1 MELKTKYQYTY
12 FIHPYTVDETRYD
25 KYILKL
31 FKDKKCDF
39 KIFQKEKD
47 LDIYNYFLPQV
58 RNFAFPTFEFR
69 DQKLKDFN
77 NLSKETKSKLVSRQ
91 HVACFD
97 YNLSEDIQG
106 KMGEEDGI
114 FFSIAKIQIICFNTG
129 ICFLAIKTHIE
140 GNEDFSDLLDFNY
153 RFKSINSEFSSLKD
167 YENIKIQTDIF
178 NDVKDISE
186 LISQITG
193 IYEKKNSNNNKE
205 ELANSNFFVYSY
217 VCVESD
223 KWNEKNEFINIENE
237 FYKYANCLPRQ
248 YLSDFNKTNI
258 EQNLHIIDKFKYSKI
273 ALTNSSVNMICSG
286 IDTFNYTKLPYQYEN
301 EYFYTYI
308 LTLYQKMFLKRINLD
323 FKEYDKIA
331 KMRAKF
337 INFTKQI
344 WEKEITL
351 DDTGSLYY
359 KTIKKTLE
367 LDELYE
373 EIKTKYEVIY
383 KELNIEKNNSYYSI
397 IIILLIFSLIFNTV
411 NILFLMYLL
420 S

>member
-12 FIHPYTVDETRYD
+12 FIHPYIVDETKYD

-31 FKDKKCDF
+31 FKDKKCSF
-39 KIFQKEKD
+39 QIFQKEKD
-47 LDIYNYFLPQV
+47 LDIYNFFLPHI
-58 RNFAFPTFEFR
+58 RDYIFPTFEFR
-69 DQKLKDFN
+69 GEKLKYFN
-77 NLSKETKSKLVSRQ
+77 SLSKEAQSKIIAKEN
-91 HVACFD
+91 VACFD

-106 KMGEEDGI
+106 KMGEENGI

-140 GNEDFSDLLDFNY
+140 DTDSFSDLLDFNY
-153 RFKSINSEFSSLKD
+153 RFKTINSEFSSLKD

-178 NDVKDISE
+178 NDVKDLSE
-186 LISQITG
+186 LITQITG
-193 IYEKKNSNNNKE
+193 AYQRKISGTKD

-217 VCVESD
+217 ACIESD
-223 KWNEKNEFINIENE
+223 KWNEKNEFLHIENE
-237 FYKYANCLPRQ
+237 FYKYANALPRQ

-258 EQNLHIIDKFKYSKI
+258 EQNLHIIEKFKYSKM
-273 ALTNSSVNMICSG
+273 ALTKNSSNMLCSG
-286 IDTFNYTKLPYQYEN
+286 IDTFNYTKLPHQYEN

-308 LTLYQKMFLKRINLD
+308 LILYQKMFLKRLNSD
-323 FKEYDKIA
+323 FKEYEKIS
-331 KMRAKF
+331 KMRTKF
-337 INFTKQI
+337 IHFTKQI

-367 LDELYE
+367 LEELYD
-373 EIKTKYEVIY
+373 EIKTKYEIIY
-383 KELNIEKNNSYYSI
+383 KDLNIEKNNSYYSI

-420 S
+420 A

>member
-1 MELKTKYQYTY
+1 MELKTKFQYTY
-12 FIHPYTVDETRYD
+12 FIHPYIVDETKYD

-31 FKDKKCDF
+31 FRDKKCSF

-47 LDIYNYFLPQV
+47 LDIYNFFLPHIRDYV
-58 RNFAFPTFEFR
+58 FPTFEFR
-69 DQKLKDFN
+69 GEKLKYFN
-77 NLSKETKSKLVSRQ
+77 NLSNEAKSKIVARE

-97 YNLSEDIQG
+97 YNLSKDIQG

-114 FFSIAKIQIICFNTG
+114 FFSIAKIQIICFDTG

-140 GNEDFSDLLDFNY
+140 DTDEFSDLLDFNY
-153 RFKSINSEFSSLKD
+153 RFKTINSEFSSLKD

-178 NDVKDISE
+178 NDVKDLSE
-186 LISQITG
+186 LITQITG
-193 IYEKKNSNNNKE
+193 VYQRKISGTRE

-217 VCVESD
+217 ACIESD
-223 KWNEKNEFINIENE
+223 KWNEKSEFLQIENE
-237 FYKYANCLPRQ
+237 FYKYANALPRQ

-258 EQNLHIIDKFKYSKI
+258 EQNLHIIEKFKYSKM
-273 ALTNSSVNMICSG
+273 ALTKNSSNILCSG
-286 IDTFNYTKLPYQYEN
+286 IDTFNYTKLPHQYEN

-308 LTLYQKMFLKRINLD
+308 LILYQKMFLKRLNSD
-323 FKEYDKIA
+323 FKEYEKIS
-331 KMRAKF
+331 KMRTKF

-367 LDELYE
+367 IEELYD
-373 EIKTKYEVIY
+373 EIRTKYEIIY
-383 KELNIEKNNSYYSI
+383 KDLNIEKNNSYYSI

-420 S
+420 A

>member
-12 FIHPYTVDETRYD
+12 FIHPYIVDETKYD

-31 FKDKKCDF
+31 FKDKKCSF

-47 LDIYNYFLPQV
+47 LDIYNFFLPHV
-58 RNFAFPTFEFR
+58 RDYSFPTFEFR
-69 DQKLKDFN
+69 GDKLKYFN
-77 NLSKETKSKLVSRQ
+77 NLSKEAKSRIVAKQ

-106 KMGEEDGI
+106 KMGEENGI
-114 FFSIAKIQIICFNTG
+114 FFSIAKIQIICFDTG

-140 GNEDFSDLLDFNY
+140 DTDSFSDLLDFNY
-153 RFKSINSEFSSLKD
+153 RFKTINSEFSSLKD

-178 NDVKDISE
+178 NDIKDISE
-186 LISQITG
+186 LITQITG
-193 IYEKKNSNNNKE
+193 VYQRKISGTKE

-217 VCVESD
+217 ACIESD
-223 KWNEKNEFINIENE
+223 KWNEKNEFLQVENE
-237 FYKYANCLPRQ
+237 FYKYANALPRQ

-258 EQNLHIIDKFKYSKI
+258 EQNLHIIEKFKYSKLAI
-273 ALTNSSVNMICSG
+273 TKNSSNVLCSG

-308 LTLYQKMFLKRINLD
+308 LILYQKMFLKKLNSD
-323 FKEYDKIA
+323 FREYEKIS
-331 KMRAKF
+331 KMRSKF
-337 INFTKQI
+337 IKFTKLI

-359 KTIKKTLE
+359 KTLKRTLE
-367 LDELYE
+367 LEDLYDE
-373 EIKTKYEVIY
+373 IRTKYEIIY
-383 KELNIEKNNSYYSI
+383 KDLNIEKNNSYYSI
-397 IIILLIFSLIFNTV
+397 IMILLIFSLIFNTV

>member
-12 FIHPYTVDETRYD
+12 FIHPYIVDETKYD

-31 FKDKKCDF
+31 FRDKKCNF

-47 LDIYNYFLPQV
+47 LDIYNFFLPHIRDYV
-58 RNFAFPTFEFR
+58 FPTFEFR
-69 DQKLKDFN
+69 GEKLKYFN
-77 NLSKETKSKLVSRQ
+77 NLSKEARSKIVAKEL
-91 HVACFD
+91 VACFD

-114 FFSIAKIQIICFNTG
+114 FFSIAKIQIICFDTG

-140 GNEDFSDLLDFNY
+140 DTDSFSDLLDFNY
-153 RFKSINSEFSSLKD
+153 RFKTINSEFSSLKD

-178 NDVKDISE
+178 NDVKDLSE
-186 LISQITG
+186 LITQITG
-193 IYEKKNSNNNKE
+193 VYQRKISGTRE

-217 VCVESD
+217 ACIESD
-223 KWNEKNEFINIENE
+223 KWNEKNEFLQIENE
-237 FYKYANCLPRQ
+237 FYKYANALPRQ

-258 EQNLHIIDKFKYSKI
+258 EQNLHIIEKFKYSKM
-273 ALTNSSVNMICSG
+273 ALTKNSSNILCSG
-286 IDTFNYTKLPYQYEN
+286 IDTFNYTKLPHQYEN

-308 LTLYQKMFLKRINLD
+308 LILYQKMFLKRLNSD
-323 FKEYDKIA
+323 FKEYEKIS
-331 KMRAKF
+331 KMRTKF

-367 LDELYE
+367 IEELYD
-373 EIKTKYEVIY
+373 EIKTKYEIIY
-383 KELNIEKNNSYYSI
+383 KDLNIEKNNSYYSI

-420 S
+420 A

>member
-12 FIHPYTVDETRYD
+12 FIHPYMVDETRYD

-31 FKDKKCDF
+31 FKDKKCSF

-47 LDIYNYFLPQV
+47 LDIYNYFLPHV
-58 RNFAFPTFEFR
+58 RDYAFPTFELR
-69 DQKLKDFN
+69 GDKLKDFN
-77 NLSKETKSKLVSRQ
+77 SFSKEVKSKIVSKQ
-91 HVACFD
+91 NVACFD
-97 YNLSEDIQG
+97 YKLSEDIQG
-106 KMGEEDGI
+106 KMGEENGI
-114 FFSIAKIQIICFNTG
+114 FFSIAKIQIICFSTG
-129 ICFLAIKTHIE
+129 ICFLAIKTHVE
-140 GNEDFSDLLDFNY
+140 GTENFADLLDFNY

-167 YENIKIQTDIF
+167 YENIKIQTDMF

-186 LISQITG
+186 LITQITG
-193 IYEKKNSNNNKE
+193 VYERKISKTKD
-205 ELANSNFFVYSY
+205 ELSNSNFFVYAY
-217 VCVESD
+217 ACIESD
-223 KWNEKNEFINIENE
+223 KWNEKNEFLHIENE
-237 FYKYANCLPRQ
+237 FYKYANSLPSQ

-258 EQNLHIIDKFKYSKI
+258 EQNLHIIEKYKYSKI
-273 ALTNSSVNMICSG
+273 ALTNSSVNVLCSG

-308 LTLYQKMFLKRINLD
+308 LTLYQKMFLKKLNSD
-323 FKEYDKIA
+323 FKEYEKIS
-331 KMRAKF
+331 KMRTNF
-337 INFTKQI
+337 IKFTKQI

-367 LDELYE
+367 LDELYD
-373 EIKTKYEVIY
+373 EIRTKYEIIY
-383 KELNIEKNNSYYSI
+383 KDLNIEKNNSYYSI

>member
-12 FIHPYTVDETRYD
+12 FIHPYIVDETKYD

-31 FKDKKCDF
+31 LKDKKSSF

-47 LDIYNYFLPQV
+47 LDLYNYFLPHIRDYV
-58 RNFAFPTFEFR
+58 FPTFELR
-69 DQKLKDFN
+69 DERLREFN
-77 NLSKETKSKLVSRQ
+77 EFSLEAKSKIIAKQ
-91 HVACFD
+91 NMACFD
-97 YNLSEDIQG
+97 YNFAEDIQG
-106 KMGEEDGI
+106 KMGEENGI
-114 FFSIAKIQIICFNTG
+114 FFSIEKIQIICFNTG
-129 ICFLAIKTHIE
+129 ICFLAIKTHLE
-140 GNEDFSDLLDFNY
+140 ESEAFADLLDFNY
-153 RFKSINSEFSSLKD
+153 RFKTINSEFSSLKN

-178 NDVKDISE
+178 NDIKDISE

-193 IYEKKNSNNNKE
+193 VYKRKVSGTTE
-205 ELANSNFFVYSY
+205 ELSNSQFFSYSY

-223 KWNEKNEFINIENE
+223 KWNEKNEFLYIENE
-237 FYKYANCLPRQ
+237 FYKYANALPSN

-258 EQNLHIIDKFKYSKI
+258 EQNLHIIDKFKYSKMS
-273 ALTNSSVNMICSG
+273 LTKTCSNIMCSG

-308 LTLYQKMFLKRINLD
+308 LTLYQKMFLKKLNSD
-323 FKEYDKIA
+323 FKEYEKITR
-331 KMRAKF
+331 MRVKF

-344 WEKEITL
+344 WEKEITA

-359 KTIKKTLE
+359 RTIKKTLE
-367 LDELYE
+367 LDDLYE
-373 EIKTKYEVIY
+373 EIKTKYEIVY
-383 KELNIEKNNSYYSI
+383 KDLNIEKNNSYYSI
-397 IIILLIFSLIFNTV
+397 IIILLIFSLIFNTI

>member
-1 MELKTKYQYTY
+1 LELKTKYQYTY
-12 FIHPYTVDETRYD
+12 FIHPYVVDKTKYD

-31 FKDKKCDF
+31 FKDKKCHF

-47 LDIYNYFLPQV
+47 LDIYNYFIPNV
-58 RNFAFPTFEFR
+58 RDYMFPTFEIR
-69 DQKLKDFN
+69 GEKLKYFN
-77 NLSKETKSKLVSRQ
+77 DLTNEAKSKIVAKQ

-97 YNLSEDIQG
+97 YNLSDDIQG

-114 FFSIAKIQIICFNTG
+114 FFKIAKIQIICFDTG
-129 ICFLAIKTHIE
+129 VCFLAIKTHID
-140 GNEDFSDLLDFNY
+140 GTDDFSDLLDFNY

-186 LISQITG
+186 LIAQITG
-193 IYEKKNSNNNKE
+193 VYGKKTSKTRDELSNS
-205 ELANSNFFVYSY
+205 SFFVYSY
-217 VCVESD
+217 VCIESD
-223 KWNEKNEFINIENE
+223 KWNEKNEFLHIENE

-258 EQNLHIIDKFKYSKI
+258 EQNLHVIEKFKYSKL
-273 ALTNSSVNMICSG
+273 AVTNSAVNVICSG
-286 IDTFNYTKLPYQYEN
+286 IDTFNYTRLPYQYEN

-308 LTLYQKMFLKRINLD
+308 LTLYQKMFLKMLNCE
-323 FKEYDKIA
+323 FKQYEQIT
-331 KMRAKF
+331 KMRTKF

-367 LDELYE
+367 LDEFYD
-373 EIKTKYEVIY
+373 EIKTKYEIIY
-383 KELNIEKNNSYYSI
+383 KDLNIEKNNSYYSI

-411 NILFLMYLL
+411 NILFLMYIL

>member
-12 FIHPYTVDETRYD
+12 FIHPYIIDETRYD

-31 FKDKKCDF
+31 FRDKKCNF

-69 DQKLKDFN
+69 GQKLKDFN
-77 NLSKETKSKLVSRQ
+77 NLSKEAKSKVVAKQ

-106 KMGEEDGI
+106 KMGEENGI
-114 FFSIAKIQIICFNTG
+114 FFNIAKIQIICFNTG

-178 NDVKDISE
+178 NDIKDISE

-193 IYEKKNSNNNKE
+193 IYEKKGSNNKE
-205 ELANSNFFVYSY
+205 ELSNSNFFVYSY
-217 VCVESD
+217 VCIESD
-223 KWNEKNEFINIENE
+223 KWNEKNGFINIENE

-258 EQNLHIIDKFKYSKI
+258 EQNLHIIEKFKYSKI
-273 ALTNSSVNMICSG
+273 ALTNSSVNIMCSG

-308 LTLYQKMFLKRINLD
+308 LTLYQKMFLKRLNSD
-323 FKEYDKIA
+323 FKEYEKIS

-337 INFTKQI
+337 INFTKLI

-383 KELNIEKNNSYYSI
+383 KDLNIEKNNSYYSI
-397 IIILLIFSLIFNTV
+397 IIILLIFSLIFNTI

>member
-12 FIHPYTVDETRYD
+12 FIHPYIVDETKYD

-31 FKDKKCDF
+31 FRDKKCNF

-47 LDIYNYFLPQV
+47 LDIYNFFLPHIRDYV
-58 RNFAFPTFEFR
+58 FPTFEFR
-69 DQKLKDFN
+69 GEKLKYFN
-77 NLSKETKSKLVSRQ
+77 NLSKEARSKIVAKE

-114 FFSIAKIQIICFNTG
+114 FFSIAKIQIICFDTG

-140 GNEDFSDLLDFNY
+140 DTDSFSDLLDFNY
-153 RFKSINSEFSSLKD
+153 RFKTINSEFSSLKD

-178 NDVKDISE
+178 NDVKDLSE
-186 LISQITG
+186 LITQITG
-193 IYEKKNSNNNKE
+193 VYQRKISGTRE

-217 VCVESD
+217 ACIESD
-223 KWNEKNEFINIENE
+223 KWNEKNEFLQIENE
-237 FYKYANCLPRQ
+237 FYKYANALPRQ

-258 EQNLHIIDKFKYSKI
+258 EQNLHIIEKFKYSKM
-273 ALTNSSVNMICSG
+273 ALTKNSSNILCSG
-286 IDTFNYTKLPYQYEN
+286 IDTFNYTKLPHQYEN

-308 LTLYQKMFLKRINLD
+308 LILYQKMFLKRLNSD
-323 FKEYDKIA
+323 FKEYEKIS
-331 KMRAKF
+331 KMRTKF

-367 LDELYE
+367 IEELYD
-373 EIKTKYEVIY
+373 EIKTKYEIIY
-383 KELNIEKNNSYYSI
+383 KDLNIEKNNSYYSI

-420 S
+420 A

>member
-12 FIHPYTVDETRYD
+12 FIHPYIVDETRYD

-31 FKDKKCDF
+31 FKDKKCSF

-47 LDIYNYFLPQV
+47 LDIYNYFLPQI
-58 RNFAFPTFEFR
+58 RNYAFPTFELR
-69 DQKLKDFN
+69 GQKLKDFN
-77 NLSKETKSKLVSRQ
+77 NLSKEAKSKIVSKQ
-91 HVACFD
+91 YVACFD

-106 KMGEEDGI
+106 KKGEEDGI
-114 FFSIAKIQIICFNTG
+114 FLNIAKIQIICFNTR
-129 ICFLAIKTHIE
+129 ICFLAIKTHLE

-167 YENIKIQTDIF
+167 FENIKIQTDIF

-193 IYEKKNSNNNKE
+193 IYEKKVTNNNE

-217 VCVESD
+217 VCIESD
-223 KWNEKNEFINIENE
+223 RWNEKNEFFNIENE

-258 EQNLHIIDKFKYSKI
+258 EQNLHIIEKFKYSKI

-308 LTLYQKMFLKRINLD
+308 LTLYQKMFLKRLNSD
-323 FKEYDKIA
+323 FKEYEKIS
-331 KMRAKF
+331 KMRVKF

-383 KELNIEKNNSYYSI
+383 KDLNIEKNNSYYSI

>member
-12 FIHPYTVDETRYD
+12 FIHPYIVDETKYD

-31 FKDKKCDF
+31 LKDKKSSF

-47 LDIYNYFLPQV
+47 LDLYNYFLPNI
-58 RNFAFPTFEFR
+58 RDYIFPTFELR
-69 DQKLKDFN
+69 AEKLREFNDFS
-77 NLSKETKSKLVSRQ
+77 LEAKSKIIAKQ
-91 HVACFD
+91 NMACFD
-97 YNLSEDIQG
+97 YNFAEDIQG
-106 KMGEEDGI
+106 KMGEENGI
-114 FFSIAKIQIICFNTG
+114 FFSIEKIQIICFNTG
-129 ICFLAIKTHIE
+129 ICFLAIKTHLE
-140 GNEDFSDLLDFNY
+140 ESESFADLLDFNY
-153 RFKSINSEFSSLKD
+153 RFKTINSEFASLKN

-178 NDVKDISE
+178 NDIKDISE

-193 IYEKKNSNNNKE
+193 VYKRKTTGTTE
-205 ELANSNFFVYSY
+205 ELSNSQFFSYSY

-223 KWNEKNEFINIENE
+223 KWNEKNDFLHIENE
-237 FYKYANCLPRQ
+237 FYKYANALPSN

-258 EQNLHIIDKFKYSKI
+258 EQNLHIIDKFKYSKMS
-273 ALTNSSVNMICSG
+273 LTKTCANIMCSG

-308 LTLYQKMFLKRINLD
+308 LTLYQKMFLKKLNSD
-323 FKEYDKIA
+323 FKEYEQII
-331 KMRAKF
+331 KMRVKF

-344 WEKEITL
+344 WEKEITA

-359 KTIKKTLE
+359 RTIKKTLE
-367 LDELYE
+367 LDDLYE
-373 EIKTKYEVIY
+373 EIKTKYEIVY
-383 KELNIEKNNSYYSI
+383 KDLNIEKNNSYYTI
-397 IIILLIFSLIFNTV
+397 IIILLIFSLIFNTI